1 MAKCII
7 NLSTIIPDCEALS
20 SVGGVRN
27 FGYFCRR
34 IDITGYTKATDG
46 TITGVTVAAGKLK
59 KFETQKF
66 QNSGAFGVAAS
77 TIGKTRFSQT
87 YIWRIFF
94 RGQADRN
101 AMENLILAEDI
112 VIFSPNNDGIIEVY
126 GQSLGLSATT
136 VAGGTG
142 TKLDDDN
149 TALLTFT
156 GAEPKLPAVF
166 NTVAP
171 PTADEEAD
179 LQENI
184 EYLDTLV
191 GV

>member
-1 MAKCII
+1 MGCIV
-7 NLSTIIPDCEALS
+7 NLSTIIPDCDALTS
-20 SVGGVRN
+20 IAGVRN

-46 TITGVTVAAGKLK
+46 TITGVTIASGKLK

-77 TIGKTRFSQT
+77 AIGKTRFSQT
-87 YIWRIFF
+87 YLWRIYYST
-94 RGQADRN
+94 QADRN
-101 AMENLILAEDI
+101 AMEALILAEDI
-112 VIFSPNNDGIIEVY
+112 VIFSPNNDNQFEVY
-126 GQSLGLSATT
+126 GAALGLAATT

-142 TKLDDDN
+142 TKIDDDN

-156 GAEPKLPAVF
+156 GAEPNLPPIF
-166 NTVAP
+166 NAKTPA
-171 PTADEEAD
+171 TTDKEAD
-179 LQENI
+179 FQFTQD
-184 EYLDTLV
+184 YLDALV

>member
-1 MAKCII
+1 MGCIV
-7 NLSTIIPDCEALS
+7 NLSTIIPDCDALTS
-20 SVGGVRN
+20 IAGVRN

-34 IDITGYTKATDG
+34 IDITGYTKASDG
-46 TITGVTVAAGKLK
+46 TLTGVTIASGKLK

-87 YIWRIFF
+87 YLWRIYYST
-94 RGQADRN
+94 QADRN
-101 AMENLILAEDI
+101 AMEALILAEDI
-112 VIFSPNNDGIIEVY
+112 VIFSPNNDNQFEVY
-126 GQSLGLSATT
+126 GAALGLAATT

-142 TKLDDDN
+142 TKIDDDN

-156 GAEPKLPAVF
+156 GAEPGLPPIF
-166 NTVAP
+166 NAKTPA
-171 PTADEEAD
+171 TTDKEAD
-179 LQENI
+179 FQFTLD
-184 EYLDTLV
+184 YLDALV